1 MAEGT
6 DKVDG
11 ETPSPTSDEIRGRI
25 EDTRREMGKT
35 IDAIEAR
42 LNPRRLLDDGQTALR
57 GLLVTARENPVPV
70 ALGVAAGIGLVML
83 TRRRASRRLQR
94 LEMERYLW

>member
-1 MAEGT
+1 MAEGADT
-6 DKVDG
+6 VDG
-11 ETPSPTSDEIRGRI
+11 EAAPTSDEIRERI

-57 GLLVTARENPVPV
+57 GLLVTARENPLPV
-70 ALGVAAGIGLVML
+70 ALGLAVGMGVVALA
-83 TRRRASRRLQR
+83 RRRASRRLR
-94 LEMERYLW
+94 RIEMERYLW